1 MTLFTRSSNRTPMA
15 VCCAAVLLVLLSGC
29 ASDDG
34 PATAEPAPSQ
44 EVTAQ
49 PDVTAEESADSPE
62 PEPEQTTGATT
73 EQSAEAK
80 SEPPAV
86 AAEELV
92 ITIADFVYEL
102 PEVVPPG
109 ATVTVVNEDTAAHT
123 VTSSPAGAFGV
134 TVQGGESA
142 TFTVPEKPGEYR
154 LICLF
159 HGNMADTLV
168 VG

>member
-49 PDVTAEESADSPE
+49 PDVT
-62 PEPEQTTGATT
+62 
-73 EQSAEAK
+73 
-80 SEPPAV
+80 
-86 AAEELV
+86 AEELV